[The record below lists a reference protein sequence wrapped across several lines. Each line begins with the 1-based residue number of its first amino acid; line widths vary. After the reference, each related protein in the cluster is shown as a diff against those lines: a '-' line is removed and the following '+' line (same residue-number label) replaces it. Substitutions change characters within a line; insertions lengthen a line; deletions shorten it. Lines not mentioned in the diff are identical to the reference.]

1 MYAFSVCRSSRHIE
15 KDQGTDEGS
24 ADNAVE
30 ESSAPQVCC
39 VQILWL
45 CTGLKR

>member
-30 ESSAPQVCC
+30 ESSAPQVGM
-39 VQILWL
+39 L
-45 CTGLKR
+45 CANIVAVYWA